1 MQKGFPLYHLMSG
14 LMPVLRK
21 GTHAFHPYNQTR
33 GASSTVSTMVPE
45 LLSDNEATATTSM
58 PIQPSISKSV
68 PTISASTTMQS
79 LAPPSDSHDPPP
91 PSSPPASVASSTHD
105 MPPPSSQQIPHTS
118 GPSTVT
124 SSTTKRKYSA
134 MAASQSGQTS
144 SMASGK
150 KQCSAVPGVVA
161 LNSIKESLDTFN
173 KTIECSLVQPS
184 QEHIHDTSPECH
196 AKAMAPLQE
205 VETHLDNAHMI
216 ALIDFFKADT
226 AEADTYMS
234 LQCEA
239 LHKKWLDK
247 QLSEL
252 CGFPVSIDVL
262 MTV

>member
-1 MQKGFPLYHLMSG
+1 MLG
-14 LMPVLRK
+14 K
-21 GTHAFHPYNQTR
+21 GTHAFRPSNQTW
-33 GASSTVSTMVPE
+33 GASSAVSTMVPE
-45 LLSDNEATATTSM
+45 PLSDNEATANTST
-58 PIQPSISKSV
+58 PVQPSISV
-68 PTISASTTMQS
+68 PTISASTTMPS

-150 KQCSAVPGVVA
+150 KQRSVVPGAVA
-161 LNSIKESLDTFN
+161 LNGIKESLDTFN
-173 KTIECSLVQPS
+173 KTIERSLIQPP
-184 QEHIHDTSPECH
+184 QERVRDSSPERR
-196 AKAMAPLQE
+196 AKAMARLQE
-205 VETHLDNAHMI
+205 VETHLDDARMI
-216 ALIDFFKADT
+216 ALIDLFKADT

-234 LQCEA
+234 LQREA
-239 LHKKWLDK
+239 LRKKWLDK
-247 QLSEL
+247 QLSER

-262 MTV
+262 ATV